1 MKPFRNLQKG
11 MGQLYRPRVIPCLGR
26 DRALTDGDMAA
37 GIQARVLIV
46 ARDDSTAGPLAEGLD
61 RLGWRTV
68 TARSEAAAAVALA
81 DLQIQ
86 AAIVDLA
93 TLGDGEGLPARLR
106 AACAPRHLPIM
117 AMGAPDP
124 FQNDRGYD
132 LTLASPLHP
141 AQAAMRLET
150 LVRTA
155 VAEEEFEARAE
166 TFSERG
172 HQLDSPEVDSTPYR
186 VLAIGEPAP
195 QFLALSNALA
205 RNGAEVVGAFTAFTA
220 FDYLHER
227 PFDAVVLWAGENP
240 QEALSI
246 AAGLRRNTRLY
257 HTPALLYMR
266 AESPI
271 TAAEAY
277 HRGISD
283 VASPETP
290 ESETALRVVEL
301 ARAYRRQKSIRAAL
315 DQARSSGLMD
325 AATGLFTRD
334 LFAGHLVRLAR
345 CAHER
350 NRPLSVCMLK
360 VAEKPE
366 LKAPRA
372 GGWVARAVPQIGSMI
387 GRLVRVEDTAARLA
401 PEVFALALPAT
412 PLHAARAAGER
423 IAAVI
428 GCTAFEAGHGATPFV
443 VEFDL
448 GVAEV
453 TSPESV
459 GHALEQA
466 AAMAHRRKAS

>member
-1 MKPFRNLQKG
+1 MS
-11 MGQLYRPRVIPCLGR
+11 
-26 DRALTDGDMAA
+26 A
-37 GIQARVLIV
+37 GVQARVLIV
-46 ARDDSTAGPLAEGLD
+46 AADDSTAGPLAEGLD
-61 RLGWRTV
+61 RLGWRTI
-68 TARSEAAAAVALA
+68 TARTDAAAMAAVA

-86 AAIVDLA
+86 AAIIDLSTVGGA
-93 TLGDGEGLPARLR
+93 ADGLASALR
-106 AACAPRHLPIM
+106 AACAPRRLPVL
-117 AMGAPDP
+117 AMGGPDP
-124 FQNDRGYD
+124 FQKDHGFD
-132 LTLASPLHP
+132 LTLSGPLHP
-141 AQAAMRLET
+141 AQAAMRLEC
-150 LVRTA
+150 LVRTS
-155 VAEEEFEARAE
+155 VAEEEFEVRIE
-166 TFSERG
+166 TFAERG
-172 HQLDSPEVDSTPYR
+172 HELEPPQTDPTPFR

-195 QFLALSNALA
+195 QFLALSNALG

-240 QEALSI
+240 HEALSI

-257 HTPALLYMR
+257 HTPALLYMP
-266 AESPI
+266 ADSQV

-283 VASPETP
+283 VASPEHP
-290 ESETALRVVEL
+290 ETDTALRVVEL
-301 ARAYRRQKSIRAAL
+301 ARAFRRQKAVRAAL
-315 DQARSSGLMD
+315 EQARGSGLMD

-334 LFAGHLVRLAR
+334 LFASHLRRLAR
-345 CAHER
+345 GAEER

-360 VAEKPE
+360 VSDRID
-366 LKAPRA
+366 LRAPRA
-372 GGWVARAVPQIGSMI
+372 GGWVARAIPQIGSMI

-428 GCTAFEAGHGATPFV
+428 GCTAFEAGQGATPFV

-453 TSPESV
+453 ASADGV
-459 GHALEQA
+459 GYALEQA
-466 AAMAHRRKAS
+466 AAMARSLKAS

>member
-1 MKPFRNLQKG
+1 MLP
-11 MGQLYRPRVIPCLGR
+11 YAIPCLGQNR
-26 DRALTDGDMAA
+26 VRLDGVMVL
-37 GIQARVLIV
+37 GVHARVLVV

-68 TARSEAAAAVALA
+68 TARSEAAAAAALS

-93 TLGDGEGLPARLR
+93 DMDDSAVGLADRLR
-106 AACAPRHLPIM
+106 AACYPRRLPIM
-117 AMGAPDP
+117 AMGALDP
-124 FQNDRGYD
+124 FQNDHGYD
-132 LTLASPLHP
+132 LTLAAPVHP
-141 AQAAMRLET
+141 AQAAMRLES

-155 VAEEEFEARAE
+155 VAEEEFEVRVE
-166 TFSERG
+166 TFAERS
-172 HQLDSPEVDSTPYR
+172 HVLEAPDADPTPFR

-227 PFDAVVLWAGENP
+227 PFDAVVLWAGDNP
-240 QEALSI
+240 HEALSI

-266 AESPI
+266 AESAI

-301 ARAYRRQKSIRAAL
+301 ARAFRRQKSVRGAL
-315 DQARSSGLMD
+315 DQARNSGLMD

-334 LFAGHLVRLAR
+334 LFAAHLMRLAR
-345 CAHER
+345 SARER
-350 NRPLSVCMLK
+350 NRALSVCMLK
-360 VAEKPE
+360 VAEKAD
-366 LKAPRA
+366 LAAPRA
-372 GGWVARAVPQIGSMI
+372 GGWVARAIPQIGSMI

-412 PLHAARAAGER
+412 PLPAARSAGER

-428 GCTAFEAGHGATPFV
+428 GCTAFEAGQGATPFV

-459 GHALEQA
+459 GYALEQA
-466 AAMAHRRKAS
+466 AAMAHTLKAG

>member
-1 MKPFRNLQKG
+1 M
-11 MGQLYRPRVIPCLGR
+11 
-26 DRALTDGDMAA
+26 TA
-37 GIQARVLIV
+37 GVQARVLIV
-46 ARDDSTAGPLAEGLD
+46 ARDDAMAGPLAEGLD

-68 TARSEAAAAVALA
+68 TARSEAPACAALS

-86 AAIVDLA
+86 AAIIDLA
-93 TLGDGEGLPARLR
+93 AFDGDIDGLARRLR
-106 AACAPRHLPIM
+106 AACAPRRLPIM

-124 FQNDRGYD
+124 FQKDRGFD
-132 LTLASPLHP
+132 LVLAAPLHP

-155 VAEEEFEARAE
+155 VAEEEFEVRAE
-166 TFSERG
+166 TFTERG
-172 HQLDSPEVDSTPYR
+172 HVLEAPGNDPSPYR

-195 QFLALSNALA
+195 QFLALSNALL

-227 PFDAVVLWAGENP
+227 PFDAVVLWAGDNP
-240 QEALSI
+240 HEALSI

-266 AESPI
+266 ADASI
-271 TAAEAY
+271 TASEAF

-290 ESETALRVVEL
+290 ENDTALRVVEL

-334 LFAGHLVRLAR
+334 LFAAHLMRLAR
-345 CAHER
+345 SAGER
-350 NRPLSVCMLK
+350 NRALSVCMLK

-372 GGWVARAVPQIGSMI
+372 GGWLARAVPQIGSMI

-412 PLHAARAAGER
+412 PLHAAQAAGER

-428 GCTAFEAGHGATPFV
+428 GCTAFEAGQGATPFV

-453 TSPESV
+453 ASPEAV
-459 GHALEQA
+459 GRALEQA
-466 AAMAHRRKAS
+466 AAMAHTRQAS

>member
-1 MKPFRNLQKG
+1 MTSG
-11 MGQLYRPRVIPCLGR
+11 V
-26 DRALTDGDMAA
+26 
-37 GIQARVLIV
+37 QARVLIV
-46 ARDDSTAGPLAEGLD
+46 ARDDTAAGPLAEGLD

-68 TARSEAAAAVALA
+68 TARSEAAACLALA

-93 TLGDGEGLPARLR
+93 ALDDPRDGIADRLR
-106 AACAPRHLPIM
+106 DSCAPRRLPVM
-117 AMGAPDP
+117 AMGAPDTAP
-124 FQNDRGYD
+124 GEPRFD
-132 LTLASPLHP
+132 LTLTGPLHP

-155 VAEEEFEARAE
+155 VAEEEIEVRVE
-166 TFSERG
+166 TFAERG
-172 HQLDSPEVDSTPYR
+172 HALDPPANDPDPFR

-195 QFLALSNALA
+195 QFLALSNALSQH
-205 RNGAEVVGAFTAFTA
+205 GAEVVGAFTAFTA
-220 FDYLHER
+220 FDYLHEK

-240 QEALSI
+240 HEALSI

-266 AESPI
+266 AESAV
-271 TAAEAY
+271 TASEAY

-283 VASPETP
+283 VASPETA

-301 ARAYRRQKSIRAAL
+301 ARAYRRQKSVRSAL
-315 DQARSSGLMD
+315 EHARHSGLMD

-334 LFAGHLVRLAR
+334 LFAAHLMRLAR
-345 CAHER
+345 SARER
-350 NRPLSVCMLK
+350 NRPLSICMLK
-360 VAEKPE
+360 VAEKAD
-366 LKAPRA
+366 LKAPRS
-372 GGWVARAVPQIGSMI
+372 GGWVARAIPQIGSMI

-412 PLHAARAAGER
+412 TLPAARAAGER

-428 GCTAFEAGHGATPFV
+428 GCTAFEAGQGATPFV

-448 GVAEV
+448 GVAEI
-453 TSPESV
+453 TSPEGV
-459 GHALEQA
+459 GYALEQA
-466 AAMAHRRKAS
+466 AAMAQSLKAS